1 MNKAQLS
8 VACVLT
14 PSLPAQKTQTRR
26 ALLPE
31 VLNLVDSNGQN
42 SRFRKEAELGCS
54 ARMLL
59 KRESPK
65 RKSVGEF

>member
-1 MNKAQLS
+1 MNEAHVS